1 MVFHTNDGKSTTEI
15 FLKKFTYAWDVPV
28 YECGLIDT
36 SVLEEH
42 TLIIVSIYSSNLK
55 SAMKT
60 VSFFFRRFWKITKS
74 DRPYTHMKQLGS
86 YWMDFHEIWHLKIFT
101 KSDRNTQVSLKSD
114 KSNGYLT

>member
-1 MVFHTNDGKSTTEI
+1 MVFHTNDSKSTTEI

-36 SVLEEH
+36 GVLEEH

-60 VSFFFRRFWKITKS
+60 VYFFLDAFEKLQNVTARTPTWNNSAPTGWIFMKFGIWRFLQNLTG
-74 DRPYTHMKQLGS
+74 T
-86 YWMDFHEIWHLKIFT
+86 LKF
-101 KSDRNTQVSLKSD
+101 
-114 KSNGYLT
+114 Y